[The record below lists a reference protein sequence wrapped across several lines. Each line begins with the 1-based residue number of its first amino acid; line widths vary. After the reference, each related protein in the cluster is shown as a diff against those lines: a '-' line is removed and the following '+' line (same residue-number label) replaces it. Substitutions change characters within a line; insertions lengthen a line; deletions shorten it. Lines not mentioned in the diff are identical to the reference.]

1 MGYDLEI
8 ITKKTKRKYQMWFSV
23 WDWYRLLVITLHGL
37 GALTSEEVERKLMTV
52 NGLQQGTLPDD
63 EDQEKIDKI
72 IDIDMEDGDET
83 DEIEKHTIE
92 MNIDAD
98 VKGRIRRIGV
108 AAPRFIT
115 KEASEEE
122 LEKIYKDLESLA
134 TIQLLTN
141 HMLFDTQ
148 SITGFGNKTCKALTC
163 NDGLMISQQVVSAL
177 GSGMFIAT
185 SKADA
190 LDPKLKESFNETLLS
205 DSLKTV
211 LSELEKVDDGD
222 FEIDELWEDHTQET
236 RRWFAIMIKATMLN
250 AKIKI
255 T

>member
-52 NGLQQGTLPDD
+52 NGLQQGTLPDG
-63 EDQEKIDKI
+63 EDQEKFDKI
-72 IDIDMEDGDET
+72 IEIDAEDGNEKDVIET
-83 DEIEKHTIE
+83 RVIE
-92 MNIDAD
+92 MDIDAD
-98 VKGRIRRIGV
+98 VKGRIIGV
-108 AAPRFIT
+108 GVAVPRFMT
-115 KEASEEE
+115 EGASEEE
-122 LEKIYKDLESLA
+122 LEKIYKDLKSLV
-134 TIQLLTN
+134 TMQLLTN

-148 SITGFGNKTCKALTC
+148 SKTGFGNKTCKALTC
-163 NDGLMISQQVVSAL
+163 NDGLTITQDVVSAF
-177 GSGMFIAT
+177 GCGMFIALT
-185 SKADA
+185 KADA
-190 LDPKLKESFNETLLS
+190 LDPKLEEIFNEMS
-205 DSLKTV
+205 SSNSLKTV

-222 FEIDELWEDHTQET
+222 FEIDELWEDHAQET
-236 RRWFAIMIKATMLN
+236 RKWFAMMIKATMFD

>member
-23 WDWYRLLVITLHGL
+23 WDWYRLLVVTLHGL

-63 EDQEKIDKI
+63 EDQETIDKVI
-72 IDIDMEDGDET
+72 EIDMGDGDKENV
-83 DEIEKHTIE
+83 IKNHVLE
-92 MNIDAD
+92 MDIDAD
-98 VKGRIRRIGV
+98 VKGRITGV
-108 AAPRFIT
+108 GIAVPRFMT
-115 KEASEEE
+115 KNASEEDLKE
-122 LEKIYKDLESLA
+122 IYKNLESLA

-148 SITGFGNKTCKALTC
+148 SKTGFGNKTCKALTC
-163 NDGLMISQQVVSAL
+163 NDGLMITQDVVSAL
-177 GSGMFIAT
+177 GCGMFIAAT
-185 SKADA
+185 KADA
-190 LDPKLKESFNETLLS
+190 LDPMIEESFSEMSLS

-211 LSELEKVDDGD
+211 LSELGKMDDGD
-222 FEIDELWEDHTQET
+222 FEMDELWEDHLQET
-236 RRWFAIMIKATMLN
+236 RKWFAIMIKATMLD

>member
-63 EDQEKIDKI
+63 EDQEKNDKI
-72 IDIDMEDGDET
+72 IDIDMEDGDEE
-83 DEIEKHTIE
+83 DVIKNHVLE
-92 MNIDAD
+92 MDIDAD
-98 VKGRIRRIGV
+98 VKGRIRGIGV
-108 AAPRFIT
+108 AVPRFMT
-115 KEASEEE
+115 ENASEED
-122 LEKIYKDLESLA
+122 LEKIYKDLKSLA

-148 SITGFGNKTCKALTC
+148 SDTGFGNKTCKALTC
-163 NDGLMISQQVVSAL
+163 NDGLTIPQDVVSAF
-177 GSGMFIAT
+177 GCGMFIALT
-185 SKADA
+185 KADA
-190 LDPKLKESFNETLLS
+190 LDPKLEEIFDETLLS

-222 FEIDELWEDHTQET
+222 FEIDELWEDHAQET
-236 RRWFAIMIKATMLN
+236 RKWFAIMIKATMFD

>member
-72 IDIDMEDGDET
+72 IEIDMEDGDET

>member
-23 WDWYRLLVITLHGL
+23 WDWYRLLVVTLHGL
-37 GALTSEEVERKLMTV
+37 GALTSEEVERKLMNV

-72 IDIDMEDGDET
+72 IEIDVEDGDEK
-83 DEIEKHTIE
+83 DVIKNRILE
-92 MNIDAD
+92 MDTDAD
-98 VKGRIRRIGV
+98 VKGRITGIGIAV
-108 AAPRFIT
+108 PRFMT
-115 KEASEEE
+115 ENASEEE
-122 LEKIYKDLESLA
+122 LEKVYKDLESLA
-134 TIQLLTN
+134 TIHLLTN

-148 SITGFGNKTCKALTC
+148 SKTGFGNKTCKALTC
-163 NDGLMISQQVVSAL
+163 NDGLMISQQVVSVL
-177 GSGMFIAT
+177 GSGMFIAIT
-185 SKADA
+185 KADA
-190 LDPKLKESFNETLLS
+190 LDPKIKESFNEMSLS

-211 LSELEKVDDGD
+211 LSELEKMDTGD
-222 FEIDELWEDHTQET
+222 FEMDELWEDHTQET
-236 RRWFAIMIKATMLN
+236 RKWFAIMIKATMLD

>member
-1 MGYDLEI
+1 
-8 ITKKTKRKYQMWFSV
+8 MWFSV

-72 IDIDMEDGDET
+72 IEIDMEGGDEK
-83 DEIEKHTIE
+83 DVIKNRVLE

-98 VKGRIRRIGV
+98 VKGRIRGV
-108 AAPRFIT
+108 GIAVPRFMT
-115 KEASEEE
+115 ENASEEE
-122 LEKIYKDLESLA
+122 LEKIYKDLESFA

-148 SITGFGNKTCKALTC
+148 SATGFGNKTCKALTC
-163 NDGLMISQQVVSAL
+163 NDGLMISQQVVSGL
-177 GSGMFIAT
+177 GSGMFIALT
-185 SKADA
+185 KADA
-190 LDPKLKESFNETLLS
+190 LDEKLEESFNEMSLS

-211 LSELEKVDDGD
+211 LSELEKMDAGD
-222 FEIDELWEDHTQET
+222 FEMDELWENHQEET
-236 RRWFAIMIKATMLN
+236 RKWFAIMIKATMLD

>member
-63 EDQEKIDKI
+63 EDQEENDKVI
-72 IDIDMEDGDET
+72 EINMGDGDEE
-83 DEIEKHTIE
+83 DVIENRILEI
-92 MNIDAD
+92 NLDAD
-98 VKGRIRRIGV
+98 VKGRITGV
-108 AAPRFIT
+108 GIAVPRFMT
-115 KEASEEE
+115 KNASEEDLKE
-122 LEKIYKDLESLA
+122 IYKNLESLA

-148 SITGFGNKTCKALTC
+148 SKTGFGNKTCKALTC
-163 NDGLMISQQVVSAL
+163 NDGLMITQDVVSAL
-177 GSGMFIAT
+177 GCGMFIAT

-190 LDPKLKESFNETLLS
+190 LDPKLKENFNEMSLS
-205 DSLKTV
+205 DLFKSV
-211 LSELEKVDDGD
+211 LDELDEIDNGD
-222 FEIDELWEDHTQET
+222 FEMDELWEDHLQET
-236 RRWFAIMIKATMLN
+236 RKWFAIMIKATMLD

>member
-37 GALTSEEVERKLMTV
+37 GALTSEEVERKLMNV

-63 EDQEKIDKI
+63 EDQRKIDKI
-72 IDIDMEDGDET
+72 IEINTEVSEGKDV
-83 DEIEKHTIE
+83 IEKRVIE
-92 MNIDAD
+92 MDIDAD
-98 VKGRIRRIGV
+98 VTGRIRGVGV
-108 AAPRFIT
+108 AVPRFMT
-115 KEASEEE
+115 ENASEEE

-148 SITGFGNKTCKALTC
+148 STTGFGNKTCKALTC

-177 GSGMFIAT
+177 GSGMFIAA

-190 LDPKLKESFNETLLS
+190 LDPKVKESFNEMSVSGTF
-205 DSLKTV
+205 KTV
-211 LSELEKVDDGD
+211 LSELEKMDTGD
-222 FEIDELWEDHTQET
+222 FEMDELWEDHTQET
-236 RRWFAIMIKATMLN
+236 SRWFAIMIKATMLD

>member
-37 GALTSEEVERKLMTV
+37 GALTSEEVERKLMNV

-63 EDQEKIDKI
+63 EDQRKIDKI
-72 IDIDMEDGDET
+72 IEIDVEDGDEK
-83 DEIEKHTIE
+83 DVIENRVLE
-92 MNIDAD
+92 MNLDAD
-98 VKGRIRRIGV
+98 VNGRIMRVGIAV
-108 AAPRFIT
+108 PRFLT
-115 KEASEEE
+115 ENASEEE
-122 LEKIYKDLESLA
+122 LEKVYKDIESLA

-141 HMLFDTQ
+141 HLLFDTQ
-148 SITGFGNKTCKALTC
+148 SKTGFGNKTCKALTC
-163 NDGLMISQQVVSAL
+163 NDGLMISQRVVSAL
-177 GSGMFIAT
+177 GSGMFIAA

-190 LDPKLKESFNETLLS
+190 LDPKLKESFNETLLT

-211 LSELEKVDDGD
+211 LSELEKMDTGD
-222 FEIDELWEDHTQET
+222 FEMDELWEDHTQET
-236 RRWFAIMIKATMLN
+236 SRWFAIMIKATMLD

>member
-72 IDIDMEDGDET
+72 IEINTQVSEGKDVIENRVIDMD
-83 DEIEKHTIE
+83 
-92 MNIDAD
+92 IDAD
-98 VKGRIRRIGV
+98 VKGRIKGV
-108 AAPRFIT
+108 GIAVPRFMT
-115 KEASEEE
+115 EGASEED
-122 LEKIYKDLESLA
+122 LKKIYKDIESLA

-148 SITGFGNKTCKALTC
+148 STTGFGNKTCKALTC

-177 GSGMFIAT
+177 GSGMFIAV
-185 SKADA
+185 SKANA
-190 LDPKLKESFNETLLS
+190 LDPELKESFNKALLS

-236 RRWFAIMIKATMLN
+236 RRWFAIMIKATMLD

>member
-23 WDWYRLLVITLHGL
+23 WDWYRLLVVTLHGL
-37 GALTSEEVERKLMTV
+37 GALTSEEVERKLMNV

-72 IDIDMEDGDET
+72 IEINTEVSEGKDV
-83 DEIEKHTIE
+83 IEKRVIE
-92 MNIDAD
+92 MDIDAD
-98 VKGRIRRIGV
+98 VTGRIRGVGV
-108 AAPRFIT
+108 AVPRFMT
-115 KEASEEE
+115 ENASEEE

-148 SITGFGNKTCKALTC
+148 STTGFGNKTCKALTC

-177 GSGMFIAT
+177 GSGMFIAA

-190 LDPKLKESFNETLLS
+190 LDPKLKESFNETLLT

>member
-52 NGLQQGTLPDD
+52 NELQQGTLPDD
-63 EDQEKIDKI
+63 EDQEKNDKVI
-72 IDIDMEDGDET
+72 EINTEGDDET
-83 DEIEKHTIE
+83 DGIEKHTIE

-98 VKGRIRRIGV
+98 VKGRINGIGIV
-108 AAPRFIT
+108 VPRFMT
-115 KEASEEE
+115 EKASDEE
-122 LEKIYKDLESLA
+122 LKEIYKNLESLA
-134 TIQLLTN
+134 TIQFLTN

-148 SITGFGNKTCKALTC
+148 SQTGFGNKTCKALTC
-163 NDGLMISQQVVSAL
+163 NDGLMISQQVVSVL
-177 GSGMFIAT
+177 GSGMFIAIT
-185 SKADA
+185 KIGA
-190 LDPKLKESFNETLLS
+190 LDEKLEESFNEMTSS

-236 RRWFAIMIKATMLN
+236 RRWFAIMIKATMLD

>member
-1 MGYDLEI
+1 
-8 ITKKTKRKYQMWFSV
+8 
-23 WDWYRLLVITLHGL
+23 
-37 GALTSEEVERKLMTV
+37 
-52 NGLQQGTLPDD
+52 
-63 EDQEKIDKI
+63 
-72 IDIDMEDGDET
+72 
-83 DEIEKHTIE
+83 
-92 MNIDAD
+92 
-98 VKGRIRRIGV
+98 
-108 AAPRFIT
+108 
-115 KEASEEE
+115 
-122 LEKIYKDLESLA
+122 
-134 TIQLLTN
+134 
-141 HMLFDTQ
+141 MLFDTQ

-163 NDGLMISQQVVSAL
+163 NDGLMISQQVVSVL
-177 GSGMFIAT
+177 GSGMFIAVT
-185 SKADA
+185 KIGA

>member
-63 EDQEKIDKI
+63 EDQKTIDKVI
-72 IDIDMEDGDET
+72 EINTEGDDET
-83 DEIEKHTIE
+83 DEIKKHTIE
-92 MNIDAD
+92 MDIDAD
-98 VKGRIRRIGV
+98 VKGRIRGIGIAV
-108 AAPRFIT
+108 PRFMT
-115 KEASEEE
+115 EEASEEE
-122 LEKIYKDLESLA
+122 LNEIYKNLESLA
-134 TIQLLTN
+134 TIQFLTN

-148 SITGFGNKTCKALTC
+148 SETGFGNKTCKALTC
-163 NDGLMISQQVVSAL
+163 NDGLVISQQVVTAL
-177 GSGMFIAT
+177 GSGMFIAMA
-185 SKADA
+185 KAGA
-190 LDPKLKESFNETLLS
+190 LDEKLKESFNEMTLS

-236 RRWFAIMIKATMLN
+236 RRWFAIMIQATALD

>member
-63 EDQEKIDKI
+63 EDQEKNDKI
-72 IDIDMEDGDET
+72 IEIDMGDGDEEDVIKT
-83 DEIEKHTIE
+83 HILE
-92 MNIDAD
+92 MDIDAD
-98 VKGRIRRIGV
+98 VKGRITGIGIAV
-108 AAPRFIT
+108 PRFMT
-115 KEASEEE
+115 ENASEED
-122 LEKIYKDLESLA
+122 LKKIYKDLESLA

-148 SITGFGNKTCKALTC
+148 SKTGFGNKTCKALTC
-163 NDGLMISQQVVSAL
+163 NDGMMIIQDVVSAL
-177 GSGMFIAT
+177 GCGMFIAA

-190 LDPKLKESFNETLLS
+190 LDPKLKESFNEMSLS
-205 DSLKTV
+205 DLFYSV
-211 LSELEKVDDGD
+211 LAELDEIDNGD
-222 FEIDELWEDHTQET
+222 FEIDELWEDHAQEI
-236 RRWFAIMIKATMLN
+236 RKWFAIMIKATMFD

>member
-8 ITKKTKRKYQMWFSV
+8 ITKKTKRKYQMWFNV

-63 EDQEKIDKI
+63 EDQEEIDKI
-72 IDIDMEDGDET
+72 IEIDMEDGDEK
-83 DEIEKHTIE
+83 DVIKNRVLE

-98 VKGRIRRIGV
+98 VKGRIRGV
-108 AAPRFIT
+108 GIAVPRFMT
-115 KEASEEE
+115 ENASEEE

-148 SITGFGNKTCKALTC
+148 SATGFGNKTCKALTC

-177 GSGMFIAT
+177 GTGMFIALT
-185 SKADA
+185 KADA
-190 LDPKLKESFNETLLS
+190 LDEKLEENFNEMSLS

-211 LSELEKVDDGD
+211 LSELEKMDAGD
-222 FEIDELWEDHTQET
+222 FEMDELWEDHQEET
-236 RRWFAIMIKATMLN
+236 RKWFAIMIKATMLV

>member
-63 EDQEKIDKI
+63 EYQETIDKVI
-72 IDIDMEDGDET
+72 EIDMGDGDE
-83 DEIEKHTIE
+83 ENVIKNHVLE
-92 MNIDAD
+92 MDIDAD
-98 VKGRIRRIGV
+98 VKGRITGVGV
-108 AAPRFIT
+108 AVPRFMT
-115 KEASEEE
+115 ENASEEE
-122 LEKIYKDLESLA
+122 LEKIYKNFEPLA

-148 SITGFGNKTCKALTC
+148 SKTGFGNKTCKALTC
-163 NDGLMISQQVVSAL
+163 NDGLTITQDVVSAL
-177 GSGMFIAT
+177 GCGMFIAA

-190 LDPKLKESFNETLLS
+190 LDPKLKENFNEVSVS
-205 DSLKTV
+205 DLFYSV
-211 LSELEKVDDGD
+211 VSELEKMDDGD
-222 FEIDELWEDHTQET
+222 FEMDELWEDHLQET
-236 RRWFAIMIKATMLN
+236 RKWFAIMIKATMLD

>member
-63 EDQEKIDKI
+63 EDQETIDKVI
-72 IDIDMEDGDET
+72 EIDMGDGDE
-83 DEIEKHTIE
+83 ENVIKNHVLE
-92 MNIDAD
+92 MDIDAD
-98 VKGRIRRIGV
+98 VKGRITGVGV
-108 AAPRFIT
+108 AVPRFMT
-115 KEASEEE
+115 ENASEEE
-122 LEKIYKDLESLA
+122 LEKIYKNFESLA
-134 TIQLLTN
+134 RIQLLTN

-148 SITGFGNKTCKALTC
+148 SKTGFGNKTCKALTC
-163 NDGLMISQQVVSAL
+163 NDGLVISQQVVTAL
-177 GSGMFIAT
+177 GSGMFIAMA
-185 SKADA
+185 KAGA
-190 LDPKLKESFNETLLS
+190 LDEKLKESFNEMTLS

-236 RRWFAIMIKATMLN
+236 RRWFAIMIQATALD

>member
-63 EDQEKIDKI
+63 EDQEEIDKI
-72 IDIDMEDGDET
+72 IEIDMEDGDEKDVIKT
-83 DEIEKHTIE
+83 RVLE

-98 VKGRIRRIGV
+98 VKGRIRGV
-108 AAPRFIT
+108 GIAVPRFMT
-115 KEASEEE
+115 ENASEEE
-122 LEKIYKDLESLA
+122 LEKIYKHLESLA

-148 SITGFGNKTCKALTC
+148 SATGFGNKTCKALTC
-163 NDGLMISQQVVSAL
+163 NDGMMISQQVVSAL
-177 GSGMFIAT
+177 GCGMFIAV

-190 LDPKLKESFNETLLS
+190 LDPKLEESFNEVSLS
-205 DSLKTV
+205 DSFEAV
-211 LSELEKVDDGD
+211 LSELHRMDAGD
-222 FEIDELWEDHTQET
+222 FEMDELWENHQEET
-236 RRWFAIMIKATMLN
+236 RKWFAIMIKATMLD

>member
-37 GALTSEEVERKLMTV
+37 GALTSEEVERKLMNV

-72 IDIDMEDGDET
+72 IEIDVEDGDEK
-83 DEIEKHTIE
+83 DVIKNRILE
-92 MNIDAD
+92 MDTDAD
-98 VKGRIRRIGV
+98 VKGRITGIGIAV
-108 AAPRFIT
+108 PRFMT
-115 KEASEEE
+115 ENASEEE
-122 LEKIYKDLESLA
+122 LEKVYKDLESLA
-134 TIQLLTN
+134 TIHLLTN

-148 SITGFGNKTCKALTC
+148 SKTGFGNKTCKALTC
-163 NDGLMISQQVVSAL
+163 NDGLMISQQVVSVL
-177 GSGMFIAT
+177 GSGMFIAI

-190 LDPKLKESFNETLLS
+190 LDPKIKESFNEMSLS

-211 LSELEKVDDGD
+211 LSELEKMDTGD
-222 FEIDELWEDHTQET
+222 FEMDELWEDHTQET
-236 RRWFAIMIKATMLN
+236 RKWFAIMIKATMLD

>member
-37 GALTSEEVERKLMTV
+37 GALTSEEVERKLMNV

-72 IDIDMEDGDET
+72 IEINTEVSEGKDV
-83 DEIEKHTIE
+83 IEKRVIE
-92 MNIDAD
+92 MDIDAD
-98 VKGRIRRIGV
+98 VTGRIRGVGV
-108 AAPRFIT
+108 AVPRFMT
-115 KEASEEE
+115 ENASEEE

-148 SITGFGNKTCKALTC
+148 STTGFGNKTCKALTC

-177 GSGMFIAT
+177 GSGMFIAA

-190 LDPKLKESFNETLLS
+190 LDPKLKESFNETLLT

>member
-63 EDQEKIDKI
+63 EDQEEIDKI
-72 IDIDMEDGDET
+72 IEIDMEDGDEKDVIKT
-83 DEIEKHTIE
+83 RVLE

-98 VKGRIRRIGV
+98 VKGRIRGV
-108 AAPRFIT
+108 GIAVPRFMT
-115 KEASEEE
+115 ENASEEE
-122 LEKIYKDLESLA
+122 LEKIYKHLESLA

-148 SITGFGNKTCKALTC
+148 SATGFGNKTCKALTC
-163 NDGLMISQQVVSAL
+163 NDGMMISQQVVSGL
-177 GSGMFIAT
+177 GSGMFIALT
-185 SKADA
+185 KADA
-190 LDPKLKESFNETLLS
+190 LDEKLEESFNEMSLS

-211 LSELEKVDDGD
+211 LSELEKMDAGD
-222 FEIDELWEDHTQET
+222 FEMDELWEYHQEET
-236 RRWFAIMIKATMLN
+236 RRWFAIMIKATMLD

>member
-23 WDWYRLLVITLHGL
+23 WDWYRLLVVTLHGL

-72 IDIDMEDGDET
+72 IEIDVEDGDEK
-83 DEIEKHTIE
+83 DVIKNRILE
-92 MNIDAD
+92 MDTDAD
-98 VKGRIRRIGV
+98 VKGRITGIGIAV
-108 AAPRFIT
+108 PRFMT
-115 KEASEEE
+115 ENASEEE
-122 LEKIYKDLESLA
+122 LEKVYKDLESLA
-134 TIQLLTN
+134 TIHLLTN

-148 SITGFGNKTCKALTC
+148 SKTGFGNKTCKALTC
-163 NDGLMISQQVVSAL
+163 NDGLMISQQVVSVL
-177 GSGMFIAT
+177 GSGMFIAIT
-185 SKADA
+185 KADA
-190 LDPKLKESFNETLLS
+190 LDPKIKESFNEMSLS

-211 LSELEKVDDGD
+211 LSELEKMDTGD
-222 FEIDELWEDHTQET
+222 FEMDELWEDHTQET
-236 RRWFAIMIKATMLN
+236 RKWFAIMIKATMLD